1 MVKSLHA
8 SAGVKRWVF
17 DPWKRAQPPNP
28 VLLPGESHGQRSLA
42 GSSDPHRVAESPI
55 RVKQL
60 NTQHI
65 EMINY

>member
-1 MVKSLHA
+1 MGVRSLE
-8 SAGVKRWVF
+8 GKI
-17 DPWKRAQPPNP
+17 PWRRAQPPNP

-42 GSSDPHRVAESPI
+42 GSSYPQRVAESPI

-60 NTQHI
+60 KTQHI